1 MLFKLGEK
9 NGKLVIKKQTYLLMV
24 KEREIGLHMYNEI
37 TEIDYMADIL
47 QNAFPNALYQ
57 AVKLA

>member
-1 MLFKLGEK
+1 MLVKLGEK

-24 KEREIGLHMYNEI
+24 KREKNRLTYNEI